1 MKAYENTLPSPVE
14 LEQEI
19 ENILGY
25 STYSNKK
32 KIDELL
38 FINTCLRSQLGI
50 DSSTKDRETVYK
62 LCRIIYRGI
71 KKVDSY
77 LGGSFLRT
85 QDGSSSEPAAE

>member
-1 MKAYENTLPSPVE
+1 MKAYENTIPSSTE

-19 ENILGY
+19 ENILSY

-38 FINTCLRSQLGI
+38 FINTCLRSQLGR
-50 DSSTKDRETVYK
+50 DSSAKDRENVDK

-71 KKVDSY
+71 KKVDTY

-85 QDGSSSEPAAE
+85 QDGSSSEPATE

>member
-1 MKAYENTLPSPVE
+1 MKAYENTIPSSIE

-38 FINTCLRSQLGI
+38 FINACLRSQLGV
-50 DSSTKDRETVYK
+50 SSTTKEKENVAK
-62 LCRIIYRGI
+62 LCRVIYRAI
-71 KKVDSY
+71 KKVDPY